1 MSDTEPLLSVRDL
14 RVVFPGTAEGNA
26 AVAGIDFDLFPG
38 QTLGLVGES
47 GSGKSTVC
55 LAILGLLP
63 RGTRVTGQIL
73 FRGRDL
79 VTLGDRAMRPIR
91 GREIGLVY
99 QDPLGA
105 LNPTRTIGS
114 QLRESLRLHLGL
126 SGAAADDRAVDLLE
140 RVGIQSARAKLTAYP
155 HEFSGGMRQR
165 VVIAMAIS
173 CNPVLLLADE
183 PTTAL
188 DVSVQ
193 AQVLELLQ
201 DLSAELGLA
210 LMLVSHDL
218 SVVAGLSDVTAV
230 MRYGEIVEQ
239 GEVDDVFSRPQH
251 PYTRALLDTVR
262 ALERE
267 DA

>member
-1 MSDTEPLLSVRDL
+1 MTTAEPLLSVRDL
-14 RVVFPGTAEGNA
+14 RVVFPGAAEDAA
-26 AVAGIDFDLFPG
+26 AVAGVDFDLHEG
-38 QTLGLVGES
+38 ETLGLVGES

-55 LAILGLLP
+55 LAVMGLLP
-63 RGTRVTGQIL
+63 RGTRVSGQIM

-79 VTLGDRAMRPIR
+79 ALLSDRAMRPIR
-91 GREIGLVY
+91 GKEIGLVY

-105 LNPTRTIGS
+105 LNPARTIGS

-126 SGAAADDRAVDLLE
+126 SRASADNRAVELLE
-140 RVGIQSARAKLTAYP
+140 RVGIQSARTKLGAYP

-173 CNPVLLLADE
+173 CNPMLLIADE

-201 DLSAELGLA
+201 GLSAELGLA

-218 SVVAGLSDVTAV
+218 SVVAGLSDVAAV
-230 MRYGEIVEQ
+230 MRFGEIVEQ
-239 GEVDDVFSRPQH
+239 GDVESVFSTPQH
-251 PYTRALLDTVR
+251 PYTRSLLDSVR
-262 ALERE
+262 ALERD

>member
-1 MSDTEPLLSVRDL
+1 MTPAEPLLSVRDL
-14 RVVFPGTAEGNA
+14 RVVFPGTSESAA
-26 AVAGIDFDLFPG
+26 AVKGISFDMGVG

-55 LAILGLLP
+55 LAVMGLLP
-63 RGTRVTGQIL
+63 RGTQVTGEVV

-79 VTLGDRAMRPIR
+79 VPMRDRAMRPIR
-91 GREIGLVY
+91 GKEIGLVY
-99 QDPLGA
+99 QDPMGA
-105 LNPTRTIGS
+105 LNPVRTIGS
-114 QLRESLRLHLGL
+114 QLRESLRLHLRL
-126 SGAAADDRAVDLLE
+126 SRAAADDRAVELLE
-140 RVGIQSARAKLTAYP
+140 RVGIPSARSKLGAYP

-173 CNPVLLLADE
+173 CDPVLLIADE

-193 AQVLELLQ
+193 AQVLELLH
-201 DLSAELGLA
+201 DLSSDLGLA

-218 SVVAGLSDVTAV
+218 SVVAGMSDMTAV
-230 MRYGEIVEQ
+230 MRFGEIVEQ
-239 GEVDDVFSRPQH
+239 GDVESVFTAPQH
-251 PYTRALLDTVR
+251 SYTRSLLASVR
-262 ALERE
+262 ALESE